1 MDKVFEK
8 INIREL
14 ELKNRLMM
22 SAMVT
27 NYCTEKGEVT
37 DRLLS
42 YHRERSMGG
51 IGLIETEAAYVH
63 PSGKGY
69 VNQLGIY
76 DDRFIEGLGR
86 LVHHM
91 KEGGARA
98 MVQLYHAGRR
108 TSKSM
113 TGYDVFAPSAISCYM
128 GDRAP
133 RGMIIADHSGDTIP
147 KEMTRDDIS
156 QIIEAYR
163 IATNRAVEAGFD
175 AISIHAGHG
184 YLVSSFISPFTNKR
198 NDEYGRDEQGRYR
211 FLFEILKAVR
221 SEAGNRPIVVKI
233 NGEDFIP
240 GGISLEETRMMAP
253 QIERAGADAITVSA
267 GTVGPATETYPLNR
281 PPYTFLRTLPMCTP
295 RGCYVYLAEAIKRA
309 VNIPVIAVGR
319 INTPEMVRD
328 IINRNTADMVALGR
342 ALLTDPYLPNKMEE
356 GKEEGIRQCI
366 ACNQGC
372 FENLFHQNPITC
384 MINPRT
390 GRENELKLDRTKS
403 PKKIVVVGGGP
414 AGMEAARVLALRGHK
429 VTLYEK
435 KSQLG
440 GQLRVAC
447 KAPSR
452 GEIVNYMDCLLRE
465 IEKLP
470 IEVVIGM
477 EASSTIIRSL
487 EPDAVILASGAKPW
501 IPDFVESHG
510 ERVVLAEQ
518 ILKDEKKSGEVA
530 IVAGG
535 GLVGCEVAE
544 LLAKQ
549 GKRVIIVEMLEDI
562 IPEEFSDTQKY
573 FQNLFV
579 EQGVQ
584 VFKKSMIRRVSAD
597 EILIENESGGKK
609 TIYGDTIVLALGY
622 SSDRKDLEVPEGTKT
637 YTIGDCVKPR
647 KIIDAVFEAYEV
659 GTSI

>member
-1 MDKVFEK
+1 
-8 INIREL
+8 
-14 ELKNRLMM
+14 
-22 SAMVT
+22 
-27 NYCTEKGEVT
+27 
-37 DRLLS
+37 
-42 YHRERSMGG
+42 
-51 IGLIETEAAYVH
+51 
-63 PSGKGY
+63 
-69 VNQLGIY
+69 
-76 DDRFIEGLGR
+76 
-86 LVHHM
+86 
-91 KEGGARA
+91 

-108 TSKSM
+108 TSRCM
-113 TGYDVFAPSAISCYM
+113 TGFDVFAPSAISCYV
-128 GDRAP
+128 GDKAP
-133 RGMIIADHSGDTIP
+133 RGFIIADHSGDTIP
-147 KEMTRDDIS
+147 KEMNRDDIS
-156 QIIEAYR
+156 QIVGAYR
-163 IATNRAVEAGFD
+163 QAARRAMKAGFD

-184 YLVSSFISPFTNKR
+184 YLVSSFISLFSNKR
-198 NDEYGRDEQGRYR
+198 HDEYGIDEQGRYR

-221 SEAGNRPIVVKI
+221 SEVGDRPIVVKI
-233 NGEDFIP
+233 NAEDFIP
-240 GGISLEETRMMAP
+240 GGISLEESQVMAP
-253 QIERAGADAITVSA
+253 HIERAGADAIIVSA

-281 PPYTFLRTLPMCTP
+281 PSYTFLRTLPMCTP

-309 VNIPVIAVGR
+309 VGIPVIAVGR

-328 IINRNTADMVALGR
+328 IINKSKADMVALGR
-342 ALLTDPYLPNKMEE
+342 ALLTDPYLPNKMEQ
-356 GKEEGIRQCI
+356 GKEEDIRQCI

-372 FENLFHQNPITC
+372 FENLFHQIPITC

-390 GRENELKLDRTKS
+390 GRENELRLDRTKS

-414 AGMEAARVLALRGHK
+414 AGMEAARISALRGHK
-429 VTLYEK
+429 VALYEK

-452 GEIVNYMDCLLRE
+452 GEIVNYMDYLLRE
-465 IEKLP
+465 IQKLP
-470 IEVVIGM
+470 IETILGT
-477 EASSTIIRSL
+477 EASSTAIRSL
-487 EPDAVILASGAKPW
+487 KPDAVIHAGGAKPW
-501 IPDFVESHG
+501 VPNFVESLSA
-510 ERVVLAEQ
+510 RVVLAEQ
-518 ILKDEKKSGEVA
+518 ILRDEKESGKVA

-544 LLAKQ
+544 YLAKQ
-549 GKRVIIVEMLEDI
+549 GKSVIIVEMLEDI

-573 FQNLFV
+573 FQNLLA
-579 EQGVQ
+579 EYGIQ
-584 VFKKSMIRRVSAD
+584 VFKKSVIRGISEG